1 MKKGSTKSLYVR
13 WHNYSTTTRD
23 HQGIDVQR
31 LHKSFSELGIKVP
44 TIYGLKDNQV
54 KTACKQKNWMCLKEW
69 ALMALKA
76 FLDQNEGWEEALQ
89 YKNLSDDSD
98 WIGDLSGL
106 IDKYGI
112 SIKTAGSPMGEL
124 IAGLKDKGISKF
136 STNIVAIAREVC
148 YNLDYERT
156 DSHLDSLI
164 VDVESNYP
172 FLMTMFKR
180 TYMGNFDEKSIVNL
194 FEMVDA
200 LDRINLGGC

>member
-1 MKKGSTKSLYVR
+1 
-13 WHNYSTTTRD
+13 
-23 HQGIDVQR
+23 
-31 LHKSFSELGIKVP
+31 
-44 TIYGLKDNQV
+44 
-54 KTACKQKNWMCLKEW
+54 
-69 ALMALKA
+69 MALKA

-98 WIGDLSGL
+98 WIGDLSEL

-136 STNIVAIAREVC
+136 STNIVAIAKEVC

-180 TYMGNFDEKSIVNL
+180 TYMGNFDEESMVNL